1 MNDLLGTRSLVP
13 KTQSLSSSQGTNQ
26 VALLGCGAP
35 EEGPFHVGKEKSPA
49 EGKTFHCVSLEELM
63 RLFSPPVLRCLG
75 IPARVVTNYFS
86 AHDNDANLQM
96 DVFLDEDGNVSSKLT
111 KDSVW

>member
-1 MNDLLGTRSLVP
+1 MTSVTNDLLGTRSL
-13 KTQSLSSSQGTNQ
+13 SLSSSQGTEQ
-26 VALLGCGAP
+26 VTLLGCGAP
-35 EEGPFHVGKEKSPA
+35 EEGPFCVGKEKSPA
-49 EGKTFHCVSLEELM
+49 EGGTFPCVSLEELM
-63 RLFSPPVLRCLG
+63 QLFSPTVLRCLG

-96 DVFLDEDGNVSSKLT
+96 DVFLEEDGNVSSKLT